1 MSEKKATTLF
11 EHLSEIKDPRIE
23 RTKWHKLID
32 ILVIAVCATICG
44 AESYP
49 DMEEFGLD
57 KEEWL
62 RTFLELENGI
72 PSHDTFRRVF
82 MLIKPSEFQGCF
94 LSWVEG
100 VCELTDKE
108 VVSVDG
114 KQSRGSKKKNKK
126 SKIQNEGLRM
136 VSAWAVKN
144 RLVLGQ
150 QKTQEKSNEITAIPE
165 LLRLLSLKGCIVTI
179 DAMGCQREIVK
190 QIVEQEADYVISL
203 KGNQG
208 NLHKDVAD
216 YFTWA
221 EKIKYQDIEFD
232 YCETVEKGH
241 GRIEVRRCWVTED
254 IDWLEE
260 KEDWA
265 GLKSIVMVLS
275 EREVIGKAISV
286 ERRYFISSLS
296 ANAKESLN
304 AVRSHWQIEN
314 SLHWVLDVAFRED
327 DCQIKDENAAANM
340 ATLRHI
346 TLNLLNQEKSCKRG
360 VKGKRL
366 KAAWNQDYLL
376 KVLQLKMR

>member
-1 MSEKKATTLF
+1 MSERKATTLF

-32 ILVIAVCATICG
+32 ILVIAICATICG

-49 DMEEFGLD
+49 DMEEFGRD

-82 MLIKPSEFQGCF
+82 MLIKPVEFQRSF
-94 LSWVEG
+94 LNWVEG
-100 VCELTDKE
+100 VRELTDKE
-108 VVSVDG
+108 VIGIDG

-208 NLHKDVAD
+208 NLHKDVKD

-221 EKIKYQDIEFD
+221 EKINYRDIEYD

-241 GRIEVRRCWVTED
+241 GRIETRRCWVTED

-260 KEDWA
+260 KDVWA
-265 GLKSIVMVLS
+265 GLKSIVMVEA

-314 SLHWVLDVAFRED
+314 SLHWVLDVGFRED

>member
-232 YCETVEKGH
+232 YCETVEK
-241 GRIEVRRCWVTED
+241 D
-254 IDWLEE
+254 
-260 KEDWA
+260 
-265 GLKSIVMVLS
+265 M
-275 EREVIGKAISV
+275 
-286 ERRYFISSLS
+286 
-296 ANAKESLN
+296 
-304 AVRSHWQIEN
+304 
-314 SLHWVLDVAFRED
+314 
-327 DCQIKDENAAANM
+327 DE
-340 ATLRHI
+340 
-346 TLNLLNQEKSCKRG
+346 
-360 VKGKRL
+360 
-366 KAAWNQDYLL
+366 
-376 KVLQLKMR
+376 